1 MIIFLS
7 VYISP
12 LFCHFLSHIKF
23 SYIQEIYRKSGWKF
37 YLCTFTKNLE
47 EPYIFMKIHIGL
59 KIILL
64 ENLYLGTRSQ
74 REPVPYITC
83 TRLRVLQGVSAC
95 YNHIIFRQGRY
106 LAAGL
111 APGVKTFWWTNW
123 SYSSLH
129 VKKFQFTVHNK
140 LELVLDWLTLFQ
152 FNYPIFF

>member
-12 LFCHFLSHIKF
+12 FSVIFCHISNFHISKKYTENRAG
-23 SYIQEIYRKSGWKF
+23 S
-37 YLCTFTKNLE
+37 FTKNLE
-47 EPYIFMKIHIGL
+47 DPYIFMMIHIGL
-59 KIILL
+59 KIVLL

-95 YNHIIFRQGRY
+95 YNHITFRQGRY